1 MDKHTSN
8 QASKLIDFTRFKWT
22 LGTAGWS
29 IHSPWLQEFWSYSL
43 KLFQTFCSG
52 PIVTSHPF
60 TLADGK
66 GLPKVSLFN
75 FSPLLSKL
83 NYTPTFLLTLL
94 FQRKED
100 RSLPELSVP
109 VPLLPFLFYHG
120 LLSSFLFCIL
130 NLCPFP
136 DFWSVYENVW
146 GFSFLKIFLSSLF
159 YFKNFLFLSI
169 RKFPTIILSF
179 SKSYI

>member
-29 IHSPWLQEFWSYSL
+29 IHSPWLQEFWSYNM

-60 TLADGK
+60 TLADSK

-100 RSLPELSVP
+100 RSLPEL
-109 VPLLPFLFYHG
+109 FLY
-120 LLSSFLFCIL
+120 LCPCYLSSSTMACLALSSFVSSISAPSLTSYQSMKMFEAS
-130 NLCPFP
+130 PF
-136 DFWSVYENVW
+136 
-146 GFSFLKIFLSSLF
+146 
-159 YFKNFLFLSI
+159 
-169 RKFPTIILSF
+169 
-179 SKSYI
+179 